1 MDEALDVVRRQ
12 LVQLLC
18 HANIGGFW
26 RAESTIL
33 PQLELLRHHCKPFR
47 ATHLTNKEMCKT
59 DSDWSESEGKIG
71 ERKVEI
77 RRRLVSTLTASEEKE
92 GW

>member
-26 RAESTIL
+26 KAENAII
-33 PQLELLRHHCKPFR
+33 PQLEFLRHHWKPFR
-47 ATHLTNKEMCKT
+47 ATNLTTRKMCIT
-59 DSDWSESEGKIG
+59 DSDWSESEGEIG